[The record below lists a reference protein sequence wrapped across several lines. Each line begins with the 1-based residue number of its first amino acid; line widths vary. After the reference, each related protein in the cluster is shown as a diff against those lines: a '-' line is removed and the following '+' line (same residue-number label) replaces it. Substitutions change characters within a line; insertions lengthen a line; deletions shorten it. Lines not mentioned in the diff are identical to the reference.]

1 MRSATPAL
9 LPIFRSHHQARLL
22 ATLLLH
28 PEREYTVTDLAQHVG
43 VSASTLH
50 LEIERL
56 VTAGVMRDRR
66 VGRSRLLSA
75 NPENRLTK
83 PLTELL
89 ALTYGPPEAVGDEFG
104 VLDGADLVLI
114 YGSWAA
120 RYSGEPGPPPNDVDV
135 LVVGAPARTAV
146 YDAAE
151 RARRRLGL
159 PVNVT
164 IGSRQRWV
172 AAADALVQQIRASPT
187 VVVVDRLR
195 IDPGGGS

>member
-1 MRSATPAL
+1 MRPPL
-9 LPIFRSHHQARLL
+9 LSIFRSHHQARML

-28 PEREYTVTDLAQHVG
+28 PGQEHTVADLAQHVG

-50 LEIERL
+50 LEVERL
-56 VTAGVMRDRR
+56 VAAGILRDRR
-66 VGRSRLLSA
+66 VGRTRLLSA
-75 NPENRLTK
+75 NPDNRLAG

-89 ALTYGPPEAVGDEFG
+89 TLTYGPLTAVADEFG
-104 VLDGADLVLI
+104 MLDDVDVVLL

-151 RARRRLGL
+151 RAGRRLGL

-164 IGSRQRWV
+164 ISSRQRWEAV
-172 AAADALVQQIRASPT
+172 ADALVQQIRASPS
-187 VVVVDRLR
+187 VVVVDRHG
-195 IDPGGGS
+195 IDRGGGP